1 MYRRITAAAFL
12 CALALPCHGMEN
24 NGFGEYMMSPSG
36 NMVQKLDGRSTV
48 SPVFGVKRKRAEVYS
63 ERVAFIFH
71 PQEQYQCYT
80 ENSKLPYLHVMRCRD
95 FDRETAQLV
104 KRFESFRGIRQLG
117 EPGYRLRLRATDDL
131 YMQLSTGAMLIH
143 KDGKEYR
150 RHILLPNNLLSPLT

>member
-1 MYRRITAAAFL
+1 MYKITVAIFL
-12 CALALPCHGMEN
+12 CALALPSHGMENN
-24 NGFGEYMMSPSG
+24 NGFGEYIISDGRML
-36 NMVQKLDGRSTV
+36 QKTDGRSIVGPV
-48 SPVFGVKRKRAEVYS
+48 SGVKRKRAEVYS

-80 ENSKLPYLHVMRCRD
+80 ENSKLPYLHVVRCRY

-104 KRFESFRGIRQLG
+104 KRFESFRGIRQCG
-117 EPGYRLRLRATDDL
+117 EPGYRLRLPEADDL

-150 RHILLPNNLLSPLT
+150 RHVLLPNNLLSPLT